1 MSIKIFEAI
10 RKYFSSVFRQSIPLL
25 IAIGLALTARFSS
38 ESLHQSTELR
48 LVADQGTSQRVDITS
63 FCNIFKNIDVGVSL
77 RFQLSLPRD
86 SNDYLVFSTSQNDQ
100 RIEFWVNQDRQ
111 LFAVYKSFDWKM
123 SEPISTRSL
132 AQPALKQLVD
142 SIDKTITLFPTN
154 LSESNRLAVSI
165 EGQILPLYE
174 FKQVSCDNQGLI
186 GVYINNSLTTIT
198 VSDQIPNASQ
208 VAQRSTVILRSL
220 VSLLILI
227 WFLIKWICRKPNAVD
242 DHARE

>member
-1 MSIKIFEAI
+1 
-10 RKYFSSVFRQSIPLL
+10 
-25 IAIGLALTARFSS
+25 
-38 ESLHQSTELR
+38 
-48 LVADQGTSQRVDITS
+48 
-63 FCNIFKNIDVGVSL
+63 
-77 RFQLSLPRD
+77 
-86 SNDYLVFSTSQNDQ
+86 
-100 RIEFWVNQDRQ
+100 
-111 LFAVYKSFDWKM
+111 M

-198 VSDQIPNASQ
+198 VSDQSPNASQ

>member
-1 MSIKIFEAI
+1 MKIVGAI
-10 RKYFSSVFRQSIPLL
+10 RKYFSSVFTQSIPLILAIGFAL
-25 IAIGLALTARFSS
+25 IARFDS
-38 ESLHQSTELR
+38 EPIHKSTEMR
-48 LVADQGTSQRVDITS
+48 LIADQGKSQRVDLTS
-63 FCNIFKNIDVGVSL
+63 FCHIFKNIDVGVSL

-86 SNDYLVFSTSQNDQ
+86 ANDYLVFSTSQNDQ

-165 EGQILPLYE
+165 EGHIIPLYE
-174 FKQVSCDNQGLI
+174 FKQISCDNQGLI
-186 GVYINNSLTTIT
+186 GVYISHSPTTIT
-198 VSDQIPNASQ
+198 VSVQISNASQ

-227 WFLIKWICRKPNAVD
+227 WFLIKWICRKPNAVG